1 MLPSFSSQ
9 YLKIE
14 EAGLFETPVAVVHIQ
29 DVTLQVTATS
39 NVKKL

>member
-1 MLPSFSSQ
+1 MLPSFSAQ
-9 YLKIE
+9 NLKMA

-39 NVKKL
+39 IVKKL